1 MNVAKI
7 ANHKDLVAW
16 QKGMD
21 LVEMLYRLSA
31 GFPADERF
39 GLTAQV
45 RWAGVSIPSN
55 IAEGFGR
62 SGLPDYLRFL
72 DMAVGSANEVE
83 TQLLIVI
90 RLGFLQD
97 VDAQEVLDLTI
108 EIQKILKGLIRSL
121 RRSSKQNVR
130 S

>member
-1 MNVAKI
+1 MAKI

-39 GLTAQV
+39 GLTAQI
-45 RWAGVSIPSN
+45 RRAGVSIPSN

-72 DMAVGSANEVE
+72 DMAIGSANEVE

-97 VDAQEVLDLTI
+97 VHAQEVLDLTI
-108 EIQKILKGLIRSL
+108 EIQKILKGLIRSP